1 MQVIKKLFAVL
12 VLMAGLAAVV
22 GGGSCVIG
30 LGGEF
35 IRHPNNISIVF
46 FAGIGLV
53 FLVCG
58 GLACKRAIATLNER
72 ASPDA

>member
-1 MQVIKKLFAVL
+1 MQVIKKFFAVL
-12 VLMAGLAAVV
+12 VLLAGLAAVV
-22 GGGSCVIG
+22 GGGGCVIS

-35 IRHPNNISIVF
+35 IRHPSQVSVIF

-58 GLACKRAIATLNER
+58 VSACRSAIRVLKER
-72 ASPDA
+72 SSS